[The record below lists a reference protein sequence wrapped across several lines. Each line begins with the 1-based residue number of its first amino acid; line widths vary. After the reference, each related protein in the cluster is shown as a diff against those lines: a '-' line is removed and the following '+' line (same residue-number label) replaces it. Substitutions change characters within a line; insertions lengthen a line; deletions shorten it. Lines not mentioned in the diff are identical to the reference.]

1 MKRCVKILI
10 IVVILSSFSL
20 CASAKEA
27 EDYIEDFENILP
39 DTGADISDPE
49 GILSSVSVEGLLGE
63 LASVLSGRRGEIF
76 SFFLLLLGAS
86 VLLTLASTAPEGCR
100 SAVECGVGL
109 TVSGLLLTR
118 ILPVFGQTL
127 GSIGELSD
135 FFAKAAPILAAISL
149 SGGGGGASAVETAGI
164 TLAVS
169 FVGEVLCTALLGAMG
184 FSLALGLIS
193 PFGDSGVAA
202 LSSAVKGIFT
212 WLIGISTA
220 VIMGTLSLQSVVAS
234 AADSAAMRSAKYA
247 ASGMIPIVGGTVSGA
262 LSTLA
267 SGLSYAKG
275 VIGAGAVAVLVTS
288 AVAPLAVLLLYRLAF
303 TVSMRLCGG
312 FSTSPVIRSFASAL
326 DMLIAVFSLSM
337 LIFIFEIIL
346 MLKSGVALLG

>member
-1 MKRCVKILI
+1 MKKCIIMLM
-10 IVVILSSFSL
+10 IVVISLAFSL
-20 CASAKEA
+20 RVSAKEA
-27 EDYIEDFENILP
+27 EDYIEDFESVLP
-39 DTGADISDPE
+39 GEGVDVGDPE
-49 GILSSVSVEGLLGE
+49 KILSSVSVEGLLRE
-63 LASVLSGRRGEIF
+63 LSSALSGRRGEIF

-86 VLLTLASTAPEGCR
+86 VLLALASTAPEGCR

-109 TVSGLLLTR
+109 TVSGLLLVR

-127 GSIGELSD
+127 GSVGELSD

-149 SGGGGGASAVETAGI
+149 AGGGGGASAVETAGI
-164 TLAVS
+164 ALAVS
-169 FVGEVLCTALLGAMG
+169 FVGEVMCTALLGVMG

-193 PFGDSGVAA
+193 AFGDSGVAA
-202 LSSAVKGIFT
+202 LASAVKGIFA

-247 ASGMIPIVGGTVSGA
+247 ASGMIPIVGGAVSGA

-275 VIGAGAVAVLVTS
+275 VIGAGTVAVLVTS

-303 TVSMRLCGG
+303 TVAMRLCGG
-312 FSTSPVIRSFASAL
+312 FSTTTVIKSFATAL

-346 MLKSGVALLG
+346 MIKSGVALLG